1 MEPSAR
7 AGKVAAEPTKSTVT
21 SSSGVSAP
29 GKVVASKRAKGRD
42 TNVKPRLGHSTD
54 RPQQSKPPRQ
64 QQPARS
70 TSSSVTATT
79 STGDGTPVMCRL
91 RRWKEQKQLLKIV
104 DPKHKKAP
112 FRPPSRE
119 PSPLPAPP
127 DYASF
132 RKLHRRYYDSIRH
145 TFISNASSAGSCAN
159 RHANCKAS
167 HAASEH
173 SERPPWDDSTKLS
186 FAPAGFQFLPPVKRT
201 ATRAAAK
208 SKTGEDAEDEAN
220 IASASGVE
228 TAAELEEATRKL
240 FDFSFLFKPYS
251 FSLQSPTKKV
261 NEKKEKASA
270 KKGVLASV
278 GNIGSAS
285 QDTKLGGSRRR
296 RLASKENTPAVEPQ
310 CSAKSNALSKQKEGV
325 DHVRLTRAP
334 FQKEKRT

>member
-1 MEPSAR
+1 MSTISGADNLPGAACALRDEGFFRDRRVLRAEAR
-7 AGKVAAEPTKSTVT
+7 RRKKRFTLLGARRHIAVV
-21 SSSGVSAP
+21 SGAP
-29 GKVVASKRAKGRD
+29 GTVAE
-42 TNVKPRLGHSTD
+42 
-54 RPQQSKPPRQ
+54 
-64 QQPARS
+64 RS
-70 TSSSVTATT
+70 DD
-79 STGDGTPVMCRL
+79 GGTPVTCRL

-145 TFISNASSAGSCAN
+145 TFISNASSAGSCAD

-208 SKTGEDAEDEAN
+208 SKKAEGAEDEAN

-240 FDFSFLFKPYS
+240 LDFSFLFKPYS

-278 GNIGSAS
+278 GNVGSAS

-310 CSAKSNALSKQKEGV
+310 CSAKSNALSKQKEANPCAIPEG
-325 DHVRLTRAP
+325 
-334 FQKEKRT
+334 KENVKSGYNLRPIKLSSR